1 MADNLHNFIHLNSEL
16 IDEIRKDINYINT
29 VDNDYCAL
37 YNIQKLEK
45 EISAYINKNCIMH
58 DPNWNFYIY
67 NIFEKR
73 PTKVYH
79 ETNYQHIITSIERNL
94 CSIICYDTDFDKINW
109 TKIEKKDSDNLK
121 AIKLFFKINQAN

>member
-1 MADNLHNFIHLNSEL
+1 M
-16 IDEIRKDINYINT
+16 
-29 VDNDYCAL
+29 
-37 YNIQKLEK
+37 
-45 EISAYINKNCIMH
+45 
-58 DPNWNFYIY
+58 
-67 NIFEKR
+67 
-73 PTKVYH
+73 YH